1 MKGFLERLIRT
12 AGNPAESVR
21 PWTASVFAGRHQG
34 DFQVGPSGELAPP
47 TPALGSGEET
57 SDSAQVRISKAPL
70 PSDVEH
76 SSTISGSPPTEIA
89 QGGAGPGQCQ
99 NRRSPA
105 KSLMPPPLI
114 VDAVWPT
121 HAAEVTQPEP
131 ARAKASP
138 NKLAHPGNERFAAK
152 PGRAK
157 VEFPIGSSLPPYAGK
172 RDAPATH
179 SLAAANQQAEEIQ
192 IHIGRIEV
200 IAVHPPAPRTGKA
213 PEKEISLDAYLK
225 RRGGRAG

>member
-1 MKGFLERLIRT
+1 MKGYLERLIRT

-21 PWTASVFAGRHQG
+21 PWAASVFAGRYQ
-34 DFQVGPSGELAPP
+34 GELAPP

-57 SDSAQVRISKAPL
+57 SDSAQVQISKAPL
-70 PSDVEH
+70 PPDVEH

-99 NRRSPA
+99 NRRSSPA

-114 VDAVWPT
+114 VDAVRPT
-121 HAAEVTQPEP
+121 HAGEVTQPEP
-131 ARAKASP
+131 PRAKAAPS
-138 NKLAHPGNERFAAK
+138 KLAHPGNDRLAAK

-172 RDAPATH
+172 RDAPATQ